1 MGAGN
6 QSEELL
12 EVTED
17 LRRRLGESEGR
28 EKVLLD
34 RVADLE
40 ALNTAAQGDLSRRE
54 GAELEVVRLERLEAL
69 GDMARGV
76 AHNFNNIL
84 VGVLGYAQLIE
95 MDSEDPHVVENAREI
110 VASALRAKELVRRMN
125 LSVGRVGDLPLQP
138 VDDLNGIVLDAV
150 EATRP
155 KWVDEAS
162 SRGISIAVRTHLG
175 EIPSVTAHTVG
186 LHQILVHLITNA
198 VDAVPEGGT
207 IDISTTVS
215 GERVTLEVKDTGVG
229 MGEER
234 RQRIFEPFY
243 TTKNDVGSGLGLSM
257 VYRTVL
263 AWEGLI
269 EVDSAP
275 GEGSTFRIRL
285 PIWAGEAPTEA
296 EPPDSPSTKGGNVL
310 VIDDEKIVHLVLK
323 QALQRHVLSVFM
335 SGDDVLER
343 FERDTYDVALIDLG
357 LPGMPGDE
365 VARRIKDM
373 DPKLVTVLLTGWDLP
388 AGDPRL
394 SAFEL
399 QVNKPFRIA
408 EIQKAVDRALE
419 MRRSGEGRD
428 R

>member
-198 VDAVPEGGT
+198 VDAMPEGGQ
-207 IDISTTVS
+207 S
-215 GERVTLEVKDTGVG
+215 
-229 MGEER
+229 
-234 RQRIFEPFY
+234 
-243 TTKNDVGSGLGLSM
+243 
-257 VYRTVL
+257 
-263 AWEGLI
+263 
-269 EVDSAP
+269 
-275 GEGSTFRIRL
+275 
-285 PIWAGEAPTEA
+285 
-296 EPPDSPSTKGGNVL
+296 
-310 VIDDEKIVHLVLK
+310 
-323 QALQRHVLSVFM
+323 
-335 SGDDVLER
+335 
-343 FERDTYDVALIDLG
+343 
-357 LPGMPGDE
+357 
-365 VARRIKDM
+365 
-373 DPKLVTVLLTGWDLP
+373 
-388 AGDPRL
+388 
-394 SAFEL
+394 
-399 QVNKPFRIA
+399 PFRRPCPVS
-408 EIQKAVDRALE
+408 ES
-419 MRRSGEGRD
+419 RSR
-428 R
+428 